1 MDSVSGSYERAA
13 GKIAATLK
21 NIDQTSE
28 LEFNNPIL
36 AEALVQNG
44 RHRDT
49 MEPTWTSGGTP
60 GGGYCE
66 MTVCLY
72 SGGVRVRFTRGVTR

>member
-13 GKIAATLK
+13 GKIVATLK
-21 NIDQTSE
+21 NIDQASE

-60 GGGYCE
+60 VGGYCQIV
-66 MTVCLY
+66 VCLY
-72 SGGVRVRFTRGVTR
+72 RGWGQI